1 MTKTTQTSKSGDNS
15 KTLQVETLN
24 NYIQQGLTYVEIKE
38 IFLDLFKS
46 NFLTLSQEAV
56 QTATKRA
63 EEITNS
69 FIEKL
74 QKENP
79 DSLESVKNPGFQS
92 ALYEAQKSYAKTG
105 DKDMADVL
113 VDILVDRIEHQE
125 RDLKQIVLDES
136 ISVISKLTSPQ
147 LNTLTLIFLLK
158 YSINHGIN
166 NFETLKNYLDTNIK
180 PFTEN
185 LSKEH
190 SHYQHLEFA
199 GCGSISMGSK
209 NIEDIFKNSY
219 RGLFYKGFDKEEFEK
234 QVGEVVMF
242 SNFIL
247 PCLNDKTKLQLN
259 IVNEDVLDKKITEFK
274 VNDTDAKKL
283 KSLFGQ
289 HILTNE
295 EIEIK
300 LTELGSDFM
309 AKLFDIWKNSAM
321 KNMTLTSV
329 GIAIAQAN
337 YRRKTGLTLDLS
349 IWIK

>member
-15 KTLQVETLN
+15 TTVQAETVN
-24 NYIQQGLTYVEIKE
+24 IHQGLTYIDVKTIALD
-38 IFLDLFKS
+38 IFNS
-46 NFLTLSQEAV
+46 NFLKLSQEALSTAV
-56 QTATKRA
+56 QRA
-63 EEITNS
+63 EEITNN
-69 FIEKL
+69 FILRL
-74 QKENP
+74 QKDKP
-79 DSLESVKNPGFQS
+79 SSLESVKDPGFQN

-113 VDILVDRIEHQE
+113 VDILVDRVEHQE
-125 RDLKQIVLDES
+125 RSLKQIVLDES
-136 ISVISKLTSPQ
+136 ISVIPKLTSSQ
-147 LNTLTLIFLLK
+147 LDTLTIVFLLK
-158 YSINHGIN
+158 YSINYSII
-166 NFETLKNYLDTNIK
+166 NFETLKNYLDIYIK

-199 GCGSISMGSK
+199 GCGSISIGSK
-209 NIEDIFKNSY
+209 NIEDILKKSY

-234 QVGEVVMF
+234 QIGELTMF
-242 SNFIL
+242 SNFII
-247 PCLNDKTKLQLN
+247 PCLNDKKKLQLN
-259 IVNEDVLDKKITEFK
+259 IVNEDVLDNKISDFK
-274 VNDTDAKKL
+274 VNNTDAKKL
-283 KSLFGQ
+283 KTLFGQ
-289 HILTNE
+289 HILSNE

-300 LTELGSDFM
+300 LTELGGDFM

-349 IWIK
+349 MWIK

>member
-15 KTLQVETLN
+15 TTIQAETVN
-24 NYIQQGLTYVEIKE
+24 IHQGLTYSDVKAIA
-38 IFLDLFKS
+38 LDVFNS
-46 NFLTLSQEAV
+46 NFLKLSQEALSTAV
-56 QTATKRA
+56 QRA
-63 EEITNS
+63 EEITNN
-69 FIEKL
+69 FILRL
-74 QKENP
+74 QKDKPN
-79 DSLESVKNPGFQS
+79 SLESVKDPGFQN

-113 VDILVDRIEHQE
+113 VDVLVDRVEHQE
-125 RDLKQIVLDES
+125 RNLKQIVLDES
-136 ISVISKLTSPQ
+136 ISVIPKLTSSQ
-147 LNTLTLIFLLK
+147 LDSLTIVFLLK

-166 NFETLKNYLDTNIK
+166 NFETLKKYLETNIK

-185 LSKEH
+185 LSKEQ

-199 GCGSISMGSK
+199 GCGSISISSN
-209 NIEDIFKNSY
+209 NIEDIFKNYY
-219 RGLFYKGFDKEEFEK
+219 RGLFYKGFDKEEFEE
-234 QVGEVVMF
+234 QIGELTMF
-242 SNFIL
+242 SNFII

-259 IVNEDVLDKKITEFK
+259 IVNEDVLDNKINEFK

-289 HILTNE
+289 HILSNE
-295 EIEIK
+295 EIETK
-300 LTELGSDFM
+300 LTELGSDFI
-309 AKLFDIWKNSAM
+309 AKLFDVWKNSTM

>member
-15 KTLQVETLN
+15 TIVQAETLN
-24 NYIQQGLTYVEIKE
+24 IHQGLTYVDVKTIALD
-38 IFLDLFKS
+38 IFNS
-46 NFLTLSQEAV
+46 NFLKLSQEALNIAV
-56 QTATKRA
+56 QRA
-63 EEITNS
+63 EKITND
-69 FIEKL
+69 FILRL
-74 QKENP
+74 QKDKP
-79 DSLESVKNPGFQS
+79 SSLESVKDPGFQN
-92 ALYEAQKSYAKTG
+92 ALYEVQKSYAKTG

-113 VDILVDRIEHQE
+113 VDILVDRVEHRE
-125 RDLKQIVLDES
+125 RNLKQIVLDES
-136 ISVISKLTSPQ
+136 ISVIPKLTSSQ
-147 LNTLTLIFLLK
+147 LDTLTIIFLLK

-166 NFETLKNYLDTNIK
+166 NFETLKKYLETNIK

-185 LSKEH
+185 LSKEQ

-199 GCGSISMGSK
+199 GCGSISISSN

-219 RGLFYKGFDKEEFEK
+219 RGLFYKGFNEEEFK
-234 QVGEVVMF
+234 NQVGELAMF
-242 SNFIL
+242 PDFIIY
-247 PCLNDKTKLQLN
+247 CLNDKTKLQLN
-259 IVNEDVLDKKITEFK
+259 IVNEDVLDSKISDLK

-289 HILTNE
+289 YISSNE
-295 EIEIK
+295 EIETK

-309 AKLFDIWKNSAM
+309 AKLLDVWKNSAM